1 MLDLK
6 FWRET
11 GGGRGNRRRESGDER
26 VRLTPLSLGHGAFSM
41 FRSHVLALVRLC
53 DSMAGVWPPVAS
65 MASPA
70 VSQAAVRPLFSLLHL
85 TDLMELT
92 GIHNFVF
99 LKAFKGKG
107 RSPDLCQFERDLK

>member
-1 MLDLK
+1 MLELK

-11 GGGRGNRRRESGDER
+11 GGVRGNRRRESGDEP
-26 VRLTPLSLGHGAFSM
+26 VLLTPLSLGNGVAGDFVS
-41 FRSHVLALVRLC
+41 SHVLARVRLC

-65 MASPA
+65 AASP
-70 VSQAAVRPLFSLLHL
+70 AVRPLFSLLHL

-107 RSPDLCQFERDLK
+107 QRPDLLAI

>member
-1 MLDLK
+1 MPKLM

-11 GGGRGNRRRESGDER
+11 GVVRGSRRRESGDER

-41 FRSHVLALVRLC
+41 FRRHVLARVRLC

-65 MASPA
+65 ATSPA
-70 VSQAAVRPLFSLLHL
+70 VSHAAVRPPFSLLL
-85 TDLMELT
+85 LIDLMELT

-107 RSPDLCQFERDLK
+107 QRPDLLAI